1 MKKHKNFKR
10 TAASVMAMALTI
22 SSLSVLSAS
31 AKDETL
37 HTADQI
43 PASLNDLSINF
54 NNIFMGTESD
64 SSPVSTYTVDDPEN
78 VPTAP
83 APEKFDLRDVD
94 GKNYVT
100 SVKLQNP
107 YGTCWAFAAI
117 AAAESSVAAN
127 LLDVDMNT
135 ATDAVKDMVD
145 FSERHLAWFVYH
157 PLTENSPL
165 YTSQSGEGM
174 INRGAENYLKETE
187 SPSQKDYNDLYF
199 NSGGLVPFATSIF
212 SSYQGPVNESVAPYV
227 SDEGIYNGGAIL
239 VYLDSKP
246 LLDISDEEKLAYVAT
261 LFEKMKPVSASS
273 DEDLIRVLGENDA
286 LNKNGEPRI
295 CTFESTDDDSWWEGP
310 GWYVKSIIPKEPS
323 SSGTWAVDESK
334 RFQSAYELE
343 QSNILPSPC
352 GIAEDGSYKFNE
364 AGVNAIKQELVNKRA
379 VSVAFHAD
387 QSMPG
392 QVTEDGGYMSFVD
405 ENGNFTDDE
414 SSARYWCQYTYDKN
428 YDPSDSQSIN
438 KSVSA
443 NHAVTIIGYDDNF
456 PKEYFNDSN
465 GTIGGNGAFIVKNSW
480 GDSSSGTDWGSDGTG
495 YFYLSYYD
503 QSICEPESFSF
514 SLRGDFDNEKLSVNT
529 NQMYDLMPSYH
540 YGEITFDQDTSMANV
555 FVAEKDMLIDHVGY
569 TAITCN
575 EEVTYDI
582 YLLDDDQETP
592 EGCKSVSHL
601 ETTYQYGGFHR
612 TELTTPVAVREGQK
626 YAVKVTAKRED
637 GNYGVALKAAHNED
651 GLFYFAGLFQE
662 SITLLENELKELKA
676 SPDADQ
682 DEIMKLEEEIMENQD
697 NLEMTYNFIYGNAV
711 VNKGE
716 SLLCIGDTWSDWTDI
731 LDKAADTEFAKY
743 YEFDN
748 FGIKTFGESEIVNL
762 VNEVAEPK
770 ESYKA
775 GDKVSCTITVKNNLA
790 EELGGVV
797 VYLGDEKL
805 EALDTMKP
813 GETKVVSYTH
823 TVTEDEIK
831 NGGFQTEASAS
842 LEEDNMSFPLNLMEE
857 FSKPELEVSTGV
869 QNITSD
875 EELLDWVK
883 VDYEKKTGVAV
894 YPEYI
899 SKTDDKY
906 EIAVKNK
913 DGNLLDTYVI
923 DPKTGTGINN
933 TGDVDLPQTG
943 MSGAH
948 KAVAGLAALMGITGI
963 ALVKRSRKEDEE

>member
-1 MKKHKNFKR
+1 
-10 TAASVMAMALTI
+10 MALTVGAA
-22 SSLSVLSAS
+22 SAFPAS
-31 AKDETL
+31 AKEDTL

-43 PASLNDLSINF
+43 PAYLSGLSGRLIDQ
-54 NNIFMGTESD
+54 FMETASY
-64 SSPVSTYTVDDPEN
+64 SSPLSTYTVDNPEN
-78 VPTAP
+78 LPTAP
-83 APEKFDLRDVD
+83 TPEKFDLRDVD

-117 AAAESSVAAN
+117 AAAETSVAAS

-135 ATDAVKDMVD
+135 ATDAAKDMVD

-157 PLTENSPL
+157 PLIENSSL
-165 YTSQSGEGM
+165 YTSQAGEGM

-199 NSGGLVPFATSIF
+199 NSGGLVPFATSVF

-239 VYLDSKP
+239 VYLDSKS
-246 LLDISDEEKLAYVAT
+246 LLDMSYEEKQKYIASILG
-261 LFEKMKPVSASS
+261 KMKPVSASS

-295 CTFESTDDDSWWEGP
+295 WPFESTNDDSWWEGP
-310 GWYVKSIIPKEPS
+310 GWYVSSIIPKEPS
-323 SSGTWAVDESK
+323 SSGTWSVDESK

-379 VSVAFHAD
+379 VSVGFHAD

-405 ENGNFTDDE
+405 ENGNFTDDK

-438 KSVSA
+438 RSISS

-456 PKEYFNDSN
+456 PKEYFNDPN

-503 QSICEPESFSF
+503 QSICDPESFSF
-514 SLRGDFDNEKLSVNT
+514 SLRGGFDNEKLSVNT
-529 NQMYDLMPSYH
+529 NQMYDLMPSYY
-540 YGEITFDQDTSMANV
+540 YGEITFDQETSMTNV

-601 ETTYQYGGFHR
+601 ETTYQYGGFQR
-612 TELTTPVAVREGQK
+612 TELTTPVAVKAGQK

-637 GNYGVALKAAHNED
+637 GNYGVALKAVHNED
-651 GLFYFAGLFQE
+651 GIFYFAGLFQE
-662 SITLLENELKELKA
+662 KITRLENELEALKA

-682 DEIMKLEEEIMENQD
+682 DKIEKLKDEILDKRKDIESIQ
-697 NLEMTYNFIYGNAV
+697 NFIYGNAV

-716 SLLCIGDTWSDWTDI
+716 SLLCVGDSWTDWADI
-731 LDKAADTEFAKY
+731 LEDADKTEFAKY

-748 FGIKTFGESEIVNL
+748 FGIKAFGESELVNL

-770 ESYKA
+770 ESYRA
-775 GDKVSCTITVKNNLA
+775 GDKVSCTVTIKNNLA
-790 EELGGVV
+790 EDLDGIV
-797 VYLGDEKL
+797 VYLNGEML

-813 GETKVVSYTH
+813 GETKVVSYIH
-823 TVTEDEIK
+823 EVTEDEIGS
-831 NGGFQTEASAS
+831 GGFRTEASAV
-842 LEEDNMSFPLNLMEE
+842 LVAENMRIPLNLMEE
-857 FSKPELEVSTGV
+857 FSKPVLEVSTRTPD
-869 QNITSD
+869 NTSD
-875 EELLDWVK
+875 EDTSGTESEPDSEP
-883 VDYEKKTGVAV
+883 DTE
-894 YPEYI
+894 PE
-899 SKTDDKY
+899 SKPSG
-906 EIAVKNK
+906 K
-913 DGNLLDTYVI
+913 DSN
-923 DPKTGTGINN
+923 PGTGAAV
-933 TGDVDLPQTG
+933 GLG
-943 MSGAH
+943 M
-948 KAVAGLAALMGITGI
+948 AVLAAAAVIIVMNRR
-963 ALVKRSRKEDEE
+963 KSR